1 MSPEQVVDQFQQILA
16 TLKKIVD
23 ASANTA
29 SRVDA
34 LERRTGDT
42 LGALNSIHDN
52 LQVLLETYQEQ
63 AESQNRLNAEVARR
77 LSALEERLTALA
89 GGNDRVM

>member
-1 MSPEQVVDQFQQILA
+1 MSPEQVVEQFQQILA
-16 TLKKIVD
+16 TLKRIVD

-29 SRVDA
+29 ERVDN

-42 LGALNSIHDN
+42 LTALSSIHDN

-77 LSALEERLTALA
+77 LADLEDRISALT
-89 GGNDRVM
+89 GGPNRVM